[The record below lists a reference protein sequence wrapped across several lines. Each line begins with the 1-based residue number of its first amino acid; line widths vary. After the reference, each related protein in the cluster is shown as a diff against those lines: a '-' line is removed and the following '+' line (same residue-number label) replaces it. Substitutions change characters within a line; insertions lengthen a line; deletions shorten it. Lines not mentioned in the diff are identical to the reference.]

1 MKVSISKL
9 RVEQV
14 CEKLY
19 EYGNTWSDSAFVV
32 DEKLY
37 QESNV
42 FDGNQEVWFIF
53 DQRRCLIL
61 WFKKSG
67 FPGEKKS
74 TEPPFSH
81 ELDFTYFEDFTS
93 FLTFMM

>member
-1 MKVSISKL
+1 M
-9 RVEQV
+9 
-14 CEKLY
+14 CENLH

-53 DQRRCLIL
+53 D
-61 WFKKSG
+61 
-67 FPGEKKS
+67 
-74 TEPPFSH
+74 
-81 ELDFTYFEDFTS
+81 
-93 FLTFMM
+93 